1 MNVHKKDEEKNVASV
16 SRTFHFCSGTSP
28 ALPNLSA
35 SAQFVTCAD
44 VTPAGSIL
52 GISVGKPELL

>member
-1 MNVHKKDEEKNVASV
+1 MSHQIEKEKNIASV

-52 GISVGKPELL
+52 GISVEKPELL